1 MGLSDKEIKKLV
13 KESPEEATAY
23 IKELQTRVF
32 MNSSNSSL
40 APSLD
45 IFEKRLSEKRKAK
58 QTKSLREKSDKKR
71 GGQPGHK
78 GTTLKVEAAN
88 TTEHVRPSHCEECGY
103 SLEEVSA
110 IESVTR
116 HVRDLDNNWKS
127 HVARYV
133 FAKVIC
139 PVCGSKNKAPI
150 KSSIKAPLQYG
161 PRVRALVTYMSV
173 YQFIPVER
181 IREFLKEVFRF
192 EISAGAIVSMA
203 GKIGS
208 ELENC
213 LERIRKKLTQSKVL
227 HVDETGMHCS
237 ERKNWVHVASTDS
250 LTLVTHSSSRGVSGI
265 DTGGVLSTFTGTA
278 VHDGWAPYFNE
289 KFNYNHA
296 LCNAHHLRELT
307 FIHEEHRQRWAKKM
321 KELLRTIKLSIEKA
335 KQRGM
340 TCLSAYFIQKHLNC
354 FRYLIKMGLRHPDN
368 KAKKKTGKR
377 GRKKQSKAKNL
388 LDRLANENA
397 VLAFMY
403 DFDIPFDNNQA
414 ERDIRMVKV
423 KQKVSGC
430 FRSEE
435 GLSVFCDIKSYI
447 STLKK
452 NALDVFQGLIDAANG
467 KPVLVC

>member
-13 KESPEEATAY
+13 KEAPDEATAY
-23 IKELQTRVF
+23 IKELQSRVF

-45 IFEKRLSEKRKAK
+45 IFEKRLAEKRKAK
-58 QTKSLREKSDKKR
+58 KTKSLREKSDKKR

-78 GTTLKVEAAN
+78 GTTLKIDAVDA
-88 TTEHVRPSHCEECGY
+88 TEQVHPSHCDKCGF
-103 SLEEVSA
+103 SLEKMEA
-110 IESVTR
+110 IENVIR
-116 HVRDLDNNWKS
+116 YVRDFDSNWKS
-127 HVARYV
+127 HVTQYV

-139 PVCGSKNKAPI
+139 PVCGGGNSAQSKSTVKAPF
-150 KSSIKAPLQYG
+150 QYG
-161 PRVRALVTYMSV
+161 ARVRALVTYMSV

-181 IREFLKEVFRF
+181 IREFLKEVFKF
-192 EISAGAIVSMA
+192 EVSAGAIVSMA
-203 GKIGS
+203 GKISG

-250 LTLVTHSSSRGVSGI
+250 LTLISHSSSRGVLGI
-265 DTGGVLSTFTGTA
+265 DNCGVLPAFTGTV
-278 VHDGWAPYFNE
+278 VHDGWVPYFDE
-289 KFNYNHA
+289 KFDCNHA

-321 KELLRTIKLSIEKA
+321 KELLLNIKLAVKNA
-335 KQRGM
+335 TQRGKL
-340 TCLSAYFIQKHLNC
+340 CLSPYFIRK
-354 FRYLIKMGLRHPDN
+354 YLKRFKKLIQMGLRHPEN
-368 KAKKKTGKR
+368 KAAKKTFKR
-377 GRKKQSKAKNL
+377 GRPKQSKAKNL
-388 LDRLANENA
+388 LDRLINIKA
-397 VLAFMY
+397 VLAFMF

-414 ERDIRMVKV
+414 ERDIRMIKV

-430 FRSEE
+430 FRSEK
-435 GLSVFCDIKSYI
+435 GLSVFCNIKSYI

-452 NALDVFQGLIDAANG
+452 NSLDVFQGLIDAANG
-467 KPVLVC
+467 RPVLVC